1 MKNESKRKK
10 LISEEIIGI
19 DSIFDPIYILQKTHP
34 KWFHKL
40 EHRGNLFSDR
50 KYLIELINTAPNE
63 AAKFWLLGKYSIREE
78 LLETIKFEEALRAK
92 IRKFAAPVPNTS
104 SQFGN

>member
-1 MKNESKRKK
+1 MKKEEIR
-10 LISEEIIGI
+10 EEIIGI
-19 DSIFDPIYILQKTHP
+19 DTIFDPIYNLKMTHP
-34 KWFHKL
+34 KWFFKL

-78 LLETIKFEEALRAK
+78 LLETMKFEDTLNAK
-92 IRKFAAPVPNTS
+92 VRKFAAEHSNA
-104 SQFGN
+104 